1 MRNLIKN
8 IRLPRTSSL
17 LLRSTMAM
25 TTIKPSNY
33 NVNPQ
38 NSYLTSTLRSYMSTH
53 TFHHKN
59 VIKSSYDGPGYYVE
73 QMLTGCL
80 AIYSYYIE
88 SGDECFLIDPL
99 FDTAQYN

>member
-1 MRNLIKN
+1 MQKLIRSV
-8 IRLPRTSSL
+8 RLPKTSSL
-17 LLRSTMAM
+17 LLRGTMAM
-25 TTIKPSNY
+25 TTLKPVNY
-33 NVNPQ
+33 QPKQENT
-38 NSYLTSTLRSYMSTH
+38 YLTNLRSYMSTH

-88 SGDECFLIDPL
+88 SGDDCFLIDPL